1 MKDLEQVSVEE
12 PPSFLYLK
20 DETIRDT
27 NGHRFFL
34 LAERGQQFKEDD
46 PFGFITREG
55 LKKTLSENSA
65 TA

>member
-1 MKDLEQVSVEE
+1 MK
-12 PPSFLYLK
+12 PS
-20 DETIRDT
+20 EIT
-27 NGHRFFL
+27 NGHRIFL